1 MLEYIQCVIISA
13 VTPRVECWCQKFKE
27 SLVFSVT
34 PFKIDQNKNQDLLI
48 GKTRNLTNENCK
60 HAKILAKISG
70 HSNVSYARYAERPFT
85 QVYSDLY
92 GNAILMP
99 IQMGTN
105 VAVLNQQK
113 HLSLSFATK
122 GGEFISRGT
131 QKH

>member
-60 HAKILAKISG
+60 HAKILAKIQ
-70 HSNVSYARYAERPFT
+70 VTARFLMQDMRR
-85 QVYSDLY
+85 DLLPKFI
-92 GNAILMP
+92 AICMETLY
-99 IQMGTN
+99 
-105 VAVLNQQK
+105 
-113 HLSLSFATK
+113 
-122 GGEFISRGT
+122 
-131 QKH
+131 